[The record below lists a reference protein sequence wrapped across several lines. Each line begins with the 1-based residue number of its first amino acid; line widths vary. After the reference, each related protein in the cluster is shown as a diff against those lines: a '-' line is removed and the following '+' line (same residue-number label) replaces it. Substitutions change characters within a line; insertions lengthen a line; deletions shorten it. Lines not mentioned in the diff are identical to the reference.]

1 MNKIEQHAL
10 VTECRSSGMKAK
22 AWCEAK
28 GIEYRQYVYWATKL
42 NRESQPEPEPQL
54 WAHVTMT
61 QEECS
66 TSEIRLQC
74 GKWTISLET
83 GFNPTLLADILKV
96 VGTLC

>member
-42 NRESQPEPEPQL
+42 NRQSQPELQQ
-54 WAHVTMT
+54 WAHVTCLPEKM
-61 QEECS
+61 
-66 TSEIRLQC
+66 
-74 GKWTISLET
+74 
-83 GFNPTLLADILKV
+83 
-96 VGTLC
+96 